1 MLGVLTL
8 AFSQLPAS
16 RAAETNGLPLSE
28 LEPVSAR
35 QDYGSLE
42 LDRSVQG
49 QTLKIGEREF
59 ARGLGTHANS
69 RLVYDL
75 GGRCTRFESWVGVDA
90 EMKGYTNSSVVFQ
103 VFGDSRKL
111 FDSGVMRLATPA
123 KQVNVDVRGV
133 KELALVVTDAG
144 DGINCD
150 HADWADAKLFARC
163 AVRGAVRTAGTG
175 SFAQL

>member
-1 MLGVLTL
+1 M
-8 AFSQLPAS
+8 
-16 RAAETNGLPLSE
+16 
-28 LEPVSAR
+28 PVSAQ

-49 QTLKIGEREF
+49 QTLTIGEREF

-90 EMKGYTNSSVVFQ
+90 EMKDYTNSSVVFQ
-103 VFGDSRKL
+103 VFGDDQKL

-123 KQVNVDVRGV
+123 KQVNVDVHGV

-150 HADWADAKLFARC
+150 HADWADAMLFADVPSAEQRPHTPELDRSPKYEITDEELGRE
-163 AVRGAVRTAGTG
+163 AVRQRGNRRRGD
-175 SFAQL
+175 